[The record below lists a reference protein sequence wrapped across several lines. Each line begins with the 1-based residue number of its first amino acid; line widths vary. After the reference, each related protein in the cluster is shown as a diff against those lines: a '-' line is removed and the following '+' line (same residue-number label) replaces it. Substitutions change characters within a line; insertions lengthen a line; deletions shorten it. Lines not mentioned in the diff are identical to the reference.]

1 MILRILVLILCFFCR
16 FFKWFWLRR
25 SCWLL
30 VVIEIYKCVRVVI
43 FEIDLDLLNDS
54 KSFILVSLLGKKLYF
69 MEFDSFR
76 ELFVDDFN
84 VNLVDRYNFKERY
97 WRFVLNCVWIRI
109 IYIFFFL
116 SFVFNGRN
124 VNKLIFELLISK
136 IVWC

>member
-1 MILRILVLILCFFCR
+1 M
-16 FFKWFWLRR
+16 
-25 SCWLL
+25 L

-97 WRFVLNCVWIRI
+97 
-109 IYIFFFL
+109 
-116 SFVFNGRN
+116 
-124 VNKLIFELLISK
+124 
-136 IVWC
+136 